1 MADMGKLRGAIALP
15 LIVSL
20 SCIPPKG
27 VATEPTGGS
36 GSTKDYAPLTIKD
49 DAKAANQAVILGTDA
64 KNGSTVL
71 PLPATPTKGLVDAM
85 FVKLGGVDIASGGS
99 TPVKLSTEPNA
110 DGSVQVGIYEELAG
124 GTGSQWRAGVWV
136 SAFVAASTLGKDLTD
151 FSFSA
156 ASGGYIDGA
165 SASGLMAGGF
175 LATMTGEKIDP
186 TVTMTGI
193 INPDGT
199 IGPVGG
205 IPEKFAASIEKGKR
219 TLGYPIGMRYAKSEA
234 TGKDVDLVAFAKSK
248 GAEAVEIANVQEA
261 YKLLTHKHLPETLPV
276 AEADM
281 VLDDETIKGIDAK
294 YKGWQ
299 KKLAEEWG
307 ALLQLQQAGRLPA
320 RLLAMA
326 SHAQKSAEQAERL
339 YKQGLIAGAYSK
351 MLVAW
356 VYAASATDTY
366 DIVSKIQAGHTD
378 AALAAITSLD
388 QLDTRTTEVFK
399 KIGAIKP
406 STLGG
411 HLLMI
416 ASFQAALRSW
426 GFKMFAKDQVTQ
438 TKELI
443 GMLARRS
450 AAELQ
455 GPEVA
460 DAVVERLAPT
470 VLLIG
475 QTIASAAMADEELD
489 FMTEKSVNYRCSIP
503 NIKRMSTS
511 FQSAGAAG
519 VNYFETLLVEP
530 AAKQFGMT
538 MDQARVR
545 IAMSEPNYLVSYML
559 SHLQQV
565 DGLPK
570 ELKELWGEKSPQW
583 NLMMLA
589 GSEVA
594 YYNSAE
600 LIAKYY
606 SLGIST
612 DYQTGRAN
620 AVVHEKAFMNMLA
633 SAERNAR
640 ASARGARIATGS
652 IPVQAKLAYQQATI
666 AREGDL
672 SDKIDALS
680 QFWLSS
686 AYSQTAVMLARN

>member
-1 MADMGKLRGAIALP
+1 MRKLRGAIALP
-15 LIVSL
+15 LIVSM
-20 SCIPPKG
+20 SCGPSKG
-27 VATEPTGGS
+27 ALEPGGGGTS
-36 GSTKDYAPLTIKD
+36 DAIKDYAPLTIKD

-71 PLPATPTKGLVDAM
+71 PLPALPTKGLVDAM
-85 FVKLGGVDIASGGS
+85 FVKLGGAEIATGGS

-193 INPDGT
+193 INPDGS
-199 IGPVGG
+199 IGPVSG
-205 IPEKFAASIEKGKR
+205 IPEKFVGSIEKGKR
-219 TLGYPIGMRYAKSEA
+219 KLGYPIGMRYAKSEA
-234 TGKDVDLVAFAKSK
+234 TGAEVDLVAFAKSK
-248 GAEAVEIANVQEA
+248 GAEAVEVANVHEA
-261 YKLLTHKHLPETLPV
+261 YKLLTGKTLPETVPV
-276 AEADM
+276 AETEM
-281 VLDDETIKGIDAK
+281 VLDEATIKGIDEK

-299 KKLAEEWG
+299 KKLAEEWA
-307 ALLQLQQAGRLPA
+307 ALIQLQQAGRLPPYLLNMA
-320 RLLAMA
+320 RE
-326 SHAQKSAEQAERL
+326 AQKAAERAEQL

-351 MLVAW
+351 MLHAW
-356 VYAASATDTY
+356 TYAASATEVY
-366 DIVSKIQAGHTD
+366 DILTKIQAGDTQG
-378 AALAAITSLD
+378 ALAAMSSLD
-388 QLDTRTTEVFK
+388 QLDTITNDVFK
-399 KIGAIKP
+399 RIGAIKP
-406 STLGG
+406 KTLGG

-416 ASFQAALRSW
+416 ASFQAALRAW
-426 GFKMFAKDQVTQ
+426 GFKAFAKDQVTAV
-438 TKELI
+438 KELI

-450 AAELQ
+450 NAELQ
-455 GPEVA
+455 GPDVA
-460 DAVVERLAPT
+460 EAVVARVAPT

-475 QTIASAAMADEELD
+475 STVASAAMAGDELD
-489 FMTEKSVNYRCSIP
+489 FMTEQSINYMCSIP
-503 NIKRMSTS
+503 NIKRLSTS

-538 MDQARVR
+538 LDQARVR

-559 SHLQQV
+559 SHLQQI
-565 DGLPK
+565 DGIPK
-570 ELKELWGEKSPQW
+570 QMKELWGEKSPQW

-589 GSEVA
+589 GSELA

-620 AVVHEKAFMNMLA
+620 SVQHEKAFMNMLA
-633 SAERNAR
+633 SAERTAR
-640 ASARGARIATGS
+640 ASARAARIATGS